1 MKYGDEIELSV
12 ERVASEG
19 KSVGHVDGLVVFVPG
34 GVPGDLVRARIIKKK
49 KQHAEAE
56 VLDILSPSQ
65 FRTEPR
71 CRYFGT
77 CGGCTW
83 QHIRYETQLNFKRQQ
98 VVDALERIGGFKN
111 IVVHPTLGSLNE
123 YFYRNKMEFSFG
135 EKWLDK
141 EHLEQW
147 KIEKEQGRVTDR
159 FALGMHIPQ
168 RYDKVLDLEEC
179 HLQSELSSRIL
190 NRVRDFCRERG
201 LTIYS
206 TSTHAGYLRN
216 VVIRESKRGEGIMVN
231 VVTSEDSP
239 EVIRPLCS
247 SLLESFPAISTVVNN
262 VTSRKSQVAIG
273 DFERVYHGPGYITE
287 MIGKRTYHISA
298 NSFFQTN
305 TLQAERLYDTT
316 SRLGSF
322 KPDDIVFD
330 LYSGTGTIAFHVCDQ
345 VKAVVGIESVES
357 AIMDANRNAE
367 LNHIDNCKFIQG
379 DLKDKLT
386 KDSSWLLQQ
395 PKPSVIITDP
405 PRSGMHEKVVSEIAT
420 LRPDRIV
427 YVSCNP
433 ATQARDLKLL
443 CSNAPYE
450 ITAVQPV
457 DMFPHTHHIENVVAL
472 SLIRNA
478 QPPPVSSE

>member
-1 MKYGDEIELSV
+1 
-12 ERVASEG
+12 
-19 KSVGHVDGLVVFVPG
+19 
-34 GVPGDLVRARIIKKK
+34 
-49 KQHAEAE
+49 
-56 VLDILSPSQ
+56 
-65 FRTEPR
+65 
-71 CRYFGT
+71 
-77 CGGCTW
+77 
-83 QHIRYETQLNFKRQQ
+83 
-98 VVDALERIGGFKN
+98 
-111 IVVHPTLGSLNE
+111 
-123 YFYRNKMEFSFG
+123 
-135 EKWLDK
+135 
-141 EHLEQW
+141 
-147 KIEKEQGRVTDR
+147 
-159 FALGMHIPQ
+159 MHIPQ

-190 NRVRDFCRERG
+190 NRVRDFCRERV